1 MSEVSDQL
9 RAAALARAR
18 SSQAARKA
26 FISAR
31 STTIRVATPLYFFV
45 VPVDCPVDRALVDK
59 ALKLFV
65 STQAQQLFAAIS
77 CVSLPQIDQNNIE

>member
-31 STTIRVATPLYFFV
+31 STTIRLGNAFV
-45 VPVDCPVDRALVDK
+45 LFRDSCDRPFDRALVDK
-59 ALKLFV
+59 AL
-65 STQAQQLFAAIS
+65 
-77 CVSLPQIDQNNIE
+77 